1 MLKCSWS
8 YKCVY
13 KDIEELLQR
22 YACWVPTRLYMH
34 ICLYMCICIFLFTY
48 MFRFGNTHVS
58 LYISNIHLNFY
69 FWYPAI
75 GGLVHQQII
84 TGTAIFGK
92 HTYVYVYIY
101 VCIYTYVYMYT
112 CIYIYIFIYIYRC
125 THIILILVD
134 RNITIVIVTL
144 LIIIGNNCFFY
155 FVIRFFS
162 LQFLPR
168 LRWSIGNLINI
179 LSAYLYVPVIILNIK

>member
-1 MLKCSWS
+1 VYMLKCACS

-13 KDIEELLQR
+13 TYVHVLKNFCRDMLAEFQHVYTCIFV
-22 YACWVPTRLYMH
+22 Y
-34 ICLYMCICIFLFTY
+34 ICVYYTCIFLFTY

-112 CIYIYIFIYIYRC
+112 CIYIYIFIYIYVNIHDLFVNIHVQTYKC
-125 THIILILVD
+125 IHI
-134 RNITIVIVTL
+134 
-144 LIIIGNNCFFY
+144 
-155 FVIRFFS
+155 
-162 LQFLPR
+162 
-168 LRWSIGNLINI
+168 
-179 LSAYLYVPVIILNIK
+179 